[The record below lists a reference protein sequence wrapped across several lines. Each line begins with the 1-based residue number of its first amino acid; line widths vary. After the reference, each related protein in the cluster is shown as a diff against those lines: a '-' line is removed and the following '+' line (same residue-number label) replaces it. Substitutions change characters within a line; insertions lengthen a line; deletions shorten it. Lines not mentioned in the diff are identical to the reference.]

1 MQAITLTAVIGL
13 FLAGSSS
20 LVLAQADP
28 SISAKNPA
36 GVSDNRTDSPA
47 APRQGMTGSAPSST
61 GSVSA
66 PAGAAN
72 TPDVSRSATNP
83 AGVCDNRTDSPAAQN
98 PSDRPC

>member
-1 MQAITLTAVIGL
+1 M
-13 FLAGSSS
+13 
-20 LVLAQADP
+20 AQADL

-47 APRQGMTGSAPSST
+47 APRQGMTGAAPATT
-61 GSVSA
+61 GAISA

-72 TPDVSRSATNP
+72 TPEVSRSAKNP
-83 AGVCDNRTDSPAAQN
+83 AGVCDNRTDSPTAHN